1 MACVTAY
8 LRPPWFTARVFNR
21 IAMLT
26 GLAGTQTL
34 VLTTRSGGRQRIPVI
49 SVEVDGARF
58 LVSTRGESQWVRNL
72 RVNPRITLTTKGSAE
87 DFTATEIPVEDR
99 PPVLTAYRAKAGR
112 SVEGYFATLPD
123 AADHPVFRLTP
134 V

>member
-1 MACVTAY
+1 MTSVTAY

-26 GLAGTQTL
+26 GLAGAETL
-34 VLTTRSGGRQRIPVI
+34 ALTTRGGRSQRIPVI
-49 SVEVDGARF
+49 TVEVDRVRF

-72 RVNPRITLTTKGSAE
+72 RANPRITVTAKRSTE
-87 DFTATEIPVEDR
+87 NFTATEIPVEDR
-99 PPVLTAYRAKAGR
+99 PPVLAAYRAKAGR
-112 SVEGYFATLPD
+112 AVEGYFAALPH